1 MAPGLTLPL
10 ITFQGRSSRE
20 LPSILI
26 SKLVRGFFFG
36 SSDILGGKLDHLL
49 LIFFSPFSF
58 PPFFSSESVVRADV
72 SALFHWNVR
81 VVFLY
86 LTAEYQTPQFVS
98 RGIFP
103 PSTPLLSLS
112 FVAILSFHFLF
123 WVIFLP
129 CFDWCG
135 WEPGRERGCGLGQ
148 DCATE
153 RLEEDQGHQAGPQ
166 VHLL

>member
-58 PPFFSSESVVRADV
+58 PPFFLLNPLFVQMSV
-72 SALFHWNVR
+72 
-81 VVFLY
+81 
-86 LTAEYQTPQFVS
+86 
-98 RGIFP
+98 
-103 PSTPLLSLS
+103 PSFT
-112 FVAILSFHFLF
+112 
-123 WVIFLP
+123 
-129 CFDWCG
+129 G
-135 WEPGRERGCGLGQ
+135 M
-148 DCATE
+148 
-153 RLEEDQGHQAGPQ
+153 
-166 VHLL
+166 